1 MNTNDRKA
9 KQIDNSA
16 QANGD
21 DPPKKKAHLRKAAGI
36 VWKDPSLDDWPEND
50 FRIFCGNLGN
60 EVTTDILANAFRKY
74 KSFNMAK
81 VGINFEK
88 ALHIQGK
95 ICIGT
100 HNTVWIYPYVIREK
114 RNNKTKGYG
123 FVSLSDPQDMLDALK
138 NMNNKFIGNRP
149 ITVKRSRWKDREL
162 DSKKNKDFDNFI
174 KDVYSP
180 TKKFRKFKKPVKIDN
195 KEVHDR
201 LIDKKAKNS

>member
-9 KQIDNSA
+9 KQIDNSS
-16 QANGD
+16 QANDD
-21 DPPKKKAHLRKAAGI
+21 DPKKKKAHLRKAAGI

-81 VGINFEK
+81 
-88 ALHIQGK
+88 
-95 ICIGT
+95 
-100 HNTVWIYPYVIREK
+100 VIREK

>member
-1 MNTNDRKA
+1 MNSNEKVETQK
-9 KQIDNSA
+9 DNTSPSK
-16 QANGD
+16 D
-21 DPPKKKAHLRKAAGI
+21 DKENKKKPHLRKAAGI

-81 VGINFEK
+81 V
-88 ALHIQGK
+88 
-95 ICIGT
+95 
-100 HNTVWIYPYVIREK
+100 IREK

-149 ITVKRSRWKDREL
+149 ITVKRSKWKDREV

-174 KDVYSP
+174 KDSYLP
-180 TKKFRKFKKPVKIDN
+180 TKKFRKFKKFVKSDK
-195 KEVHDR
+195 KEVQDK
-201 LIDKKAKNS
+201 LISKNSNN

>member
-1 MNTNDRKA
+1 MNAKEEEDIQLDKTSSSKNDNIYKT
-9 KQIDNSA
+9 K
-16 QANGD
+16 
-21 DPPKKKAHLRKAAGI
+21 PHLRKAAGV

-81 VGINFEK
+81 V
-88 ALHIQGK
+88 
-95 ICIGT
+95 
-100 HNTVWIYPYVIREK
+100 IREK

-149 ITVKRSRWKDREL
+149 IIVKRSKWKDREV

-174 KDVYSP
+174 QNTYAPS
-180 TKKFRKFKKPVKIDN
+180 KKFRKFKKFVKRDN
-195 KEVHDR
+195 KEVHDK
-201 LIDKKAKNS
+201 LISKNTKNF